1 MAPQNSTYHCLL
13 LLPSLPSDL
22 SLISLKVAYGPALN
36 HVLKQLAHVTANTAK
51 DSDRVLTIA
60 VADNGRSHS
69 GYSESQRQYALMY
82 RLTCNLMTDMS
93 IDVWFGNDVD
103 VRIALFHSTRRLQP
117 DENAVGPDMRF
128 GSLLDLAKSPYPW
141 SHVYSVETE
150 PGEALLREFMRAG
163 RASTSTLRQDLLY
176 TRVPR
181 GLTVQKADNE
191 PLPAEQ
197 QSVDSW
203 NSHRSVA
210 VGGTFD
216 HLHAGHKLLLTM
228 TALVLEPTSGL
239 DASKRTYLTIGITGD
254 DLLHNKKYREE
265 VETWEQ
271 RQSSVQRFLLD
282 FLSYLSPE
290 NSLESSE
297 SVKIDQGREVHNI
310 LRSGLHIKYKEIF
323 DPFGPTIT
331 DPNITALV
339 ISAETRAGGKAVN
352 DKRAEKTWQALEI
365 FEVDVL
371 DAKEGDG
378 KQTENDFG
386 SKISSTEIRSRI
398 HQRKEKTDGTSQR
411 G

>member
-1 MAPQNSTYHCLL
+1 MAQNSSHHCLL

-22 SLISLKVAYGPALN
+22 SLISLKVVYGPALT
-36 HVLKQLAHVTANTAK
+36 HVFKQLAHVATNAAK
-51 DSDRVLTIA
+51 DRDRVLTLA

-93 IDVWFGNDVD
+93 IDVWFGNDID
-103 VRIALFHSTRRLQP
+103 VRIAIFRSTRGLQT
-117 DENAVGPDMRF
+117 DENVVGPDIRF

-141 SHVYSVETE
+141 SHLYSVETE
-150 PGEALLREFMRAG
+150 PGEALLREFMRSE
-163 RASTSTLRQDLLY
+163 RASTSTLQQDLLC
-176 TRVPR
+176 TRVPG
-181 GLTVQKADNE
+181 GLAVKIADNE
-191 PLPAEQ
+191 PLPGKQ

-228 TALVLEPTSGL
+228 TALVLEPASEL
-239 DASKRTYLTIGITGD
+239 DASKRKSLTIGITGD

-271 RQSSVQRFLLD
+271 RQSSVQKFLLD
-282 FLSYLSPE
+282 FLSYLSLE
-290 NSLESSE
+290 NSFESSE
-297 SVKIDQGREVHNI
+297 SIKDDQGREVHNI

-323 DPFGPTIT
+323 DPFGPTVT

-352 DKRAEKTWQALEI
+352 DKRKEKTWQALEI

-371 DAKEGDG
+371 DANEGDG

-386 SKISSTEIRSRI
+386 PKISSTEIRYRL
-398 HQRKEKTDGTSQR
+398 HQRKEKD
-411 G
+411 